1 MEFVGGIRGDIH
13 ERNFDDQKDKNFV
26 KGLATTPYKDF
37 KDRVQKAAPGTCEWI
52 DCVADFRDWL
62 QDLEVTVL
70 MLMGRMAC
78 GKTVLAK
85 HLIDRDRWGPDAT
98 ICYFFFNDRGQ
109 EFQKLTSALRAMLH
123 QLFTRKPAL
132 IRHARPLYN
141 ENFGGRAQTPAGLR
155 SILFDVIN
163 DPECG
168 NLVCI
173 LDALNECSE
182 QAELLQVIRDLCTSK
197 RRYQLKLILTSRP
210 RPKIYDHWCRLA
222 QGRTEW
228 RWLNLDN
235 WSLKREVDDDIK
247 RYIQYAVHELATRRG
262 LRASALRRVEET
274 MLERAGSTYLWANG
288 TIRMLE
294 NSNIYTQR
302 SLEALL
308 STKLPT
314 VISQVYHTMIERS
327 EDRDYAMKI
336 LSIACAATR
345 PLTWAE
351 LHLALTIKLG
361 DKGVKY
367 LQSSDESSY
376 SQRIVTASVDLLH
389 ITEEKVHSLHWS
401 LRQFLL
407 QGPGG
412 DGMVNPGNPQLL
424 LATSC
429 IADLLL
435 DEFATDPLP
444 ESIQDGTPESDGW
457 IKEYLKQHP
466 FLEYAAESWASHL
479 SLITNGGEL
488 LLPMAIALCDTNSG
502 RFRTWFRVFWSTIDE
517 VPFPCPREFSNMMVA
532 SFLGL
537 EQVVAHELDVLER
550 ASIDI
555 PGDHGWT
562 ALICAAHNG
571 HGATLNLLLEWG
583 GNPYFG
589 DGQGRTAIH
598 HAAFRG
604 KENIL
609 RLMVEHRFNLSI
621 PDANGCTPLHLAAM
635 QGHEEVLSILLD
647 WESSI
652 DDRDDTGRTALHYA
666 ASNDQEAIVRLLLAY
681 GADPDLKDHAG
692 RTARDFAVEY
702 FLEEDH
708 QKPLGE
714 TASSDQVDLH
724 APPTVD
730 ESATVGDGAPNV
742 ESTVSQPLTSI
753 DLQRRIIATEK
764 VENVTRSQRTTHNLV
779 FQVLEAKGDA
789 PKLSNEP
796 IGRTDDVDSL
806 FSANVVD
813 IKFSDGVARPLK
825 EADKPKLRD
834 IVNGKADIYR
844 NLPAEVQRLRWLHL
858 PANNLMMQQYESV
871 GKVSRAVVLR
881 PDLWIERLHK
891 ASPHRPHACFLT
903 PFCESISMLSLM
915 PYIHWEKWETFV
927 DMRDYVKSIMQDR
940 GEMHEAD
947 KHKKLIWAYLNP
959 KDGSNPIHLRR
970 TLDQYYYFS
979 LDDTSDRDGDQVTGR
994 LFDRG
999 DLVGDKVLMMVDQ
1012 LWLWVVGDM
1021 VFTSFPQRWSYQ
1033 GEPHERTDI
1042 ARNIETNSSPIRS
1055 TYEFAELIIG
1065 ECLRTCLDPSKG
1077 GDKTVHFF
1085 EHYEMSIGAVTNK
1098 EAQQFEKFS
1107 SMVENSK
1114 NQDTG
1119 HDLDKNSRDF
1129 LDIRKEVELLKE
1141 VKDIRD
1147 ELHTL
1152 LIIFQD
1158 QQKVLQDLKR
1168 LAKVNTDDRETQADS
1183 GTPRFAIPCQIVD
1196 WNIADIK
1203 RMDDQAART
1212 LDALNHLVDLKQ
1224 KHASLLEARW
1234 ARDEAVQT
1242 RRQAEETARQGNTIM
1257 VFTIVTIVFLPLSFI
1272 AAFFAINI
1280 VEFPKDP
1287 DGLHLGYV
1295 SKYMFSISAAIIIPL
1310 ILIAFNVNEVAAA
1323 FGSFGKLA
1331 RRHSNYLVSTLQH
1344 SRWASP
1350 HPLAPNK
1357 APVQIAPD
1365 SAAGVAVNVN
1375 SNSFVKG
1382 KLPHP
1387 KLEKRSEQSVVTD
1400 SKPGGGTRDGSVD
1413 DGLTSP
1419 MAADRS
1425 PHTLMDV
1432 LWYVIFVLPLGEVHF
1447 ALRLLGC
1454 VGQGPG
1460 GQEGQVGKGGW
1471 SAAAAA
1477 AAAVGVG
1484 VKSASVGVEE
1494 ESSQN
1499 SDEDEGSDKGQTKNK
1514 KSSWRMRR
1522 GPQTLARAVVSFL
1535 RLCLVPLWTVA
1546 LVLVASVFTV
1556 VYVVVTLLF
1565 DDSPI
1570 QRVVRRLMY
1579 SGRGSSPTR
1588 AVARGQLGSAGQGA
1602 THEDEVHV
1610 TV

>member
-1 MEFVGGIRGDIH
+1 MEFVAGIRGDIH

-52 DCVADFRDWL
+52 DRVADYQDWL

-70 MLMGRMAC
+70 MLMGRTAC

-85 HLIDRDRWGPDAT
+85 HLIDRATWGPKAT

-132 IRHARPLYN
+132 IRHARPLYD

-182 QAELLQVIRDLCTSK
+182 QAELLQVIGDLCTSK

-235 WSLKREVDDDIK
+235 WSLKREVDNDIK
-247 RYIQYAVHELATRRG
+247 QYVRSAVLELAIRSG
-262 LRASALRRVEET
+262 LQASASRRVEET
-274 MLERAGSTYLWANG
+274 MLERAGSTYLWANEA
-288 TIRMLE
+288 IRMLE
-294 NSNIYTQR
+294 NSNIYTQG
-302 SLEALL
+302 SLEKLL
-308 STKLPT
+308 STTLPT
-314 VISQVYHTMIERS
+314 VISQVYLAMIERS
-327 EDRDYAMKI
+327 EDRNYAMKI

-345 PLTWAE
+345 PLTLAE
-351 LHLALTIKLG
+351 LHVALTIKLG
-361 DKGVKY
+361 DREVKY

-401 LRQFLL
+401 LRHFLL

-457 IKEYLKQHP
+457 IKEYLKLHP
-466 FLEYAAESWASHL
+466 FLEYAAESWAPHL
-479 SLITNGGEL
+479 SLITNGDEL
-488 LLPMAIALCDTNSG
+488 LLPNAIALCDTNSA
-502 RFRTWFRVFWSTIDE
+502 RFKTWFRVFWSTIDK
-517 VPFPCPREFSNMMVA
+517 VPFPCPREFSDMMVA

-537 EQVVAHELDVLER
+537 DQVVADKLDGLER
-550 ASIDI
+550 YSIDI
-555 PGDHGWT
+555 RGDHGWT
-562 ALICAAHNG
+562 ALICAVHNG
-571 HGATLNLLLEWG
+571 HGVTLNLLLDMG
-583 GNPYFG
+583 GNPYLG
-589 DGQGRTAIH
+589 DDQGRTAIH
-598 HAAFRG
+598 HAVIRG
-604 KENIL
+604 KEDIV
-609 RLMVEHRFNLSI
+609 RAMVGHGFNLSI
-621 PDANGCTPLHLAAM
+621 RDVDGCTPLHLAVM
-635 QGHEEVLSILLD
+635 QGHEEVLSVLLEC
-647 WESSI
+647 ESPI
-652 DDRDDTGRTALHYA
+652 DDQDRIGRTALHYA
-666 ASNDQEAIVRLLLAY
+666 ASDDQEPMVRLLLAH

-692 RTARDFAVEY
+692 KTARDLAIEAKR
-702 FLEEDH
+702 DH

-714 TASSDQVDLH
+714 AASSDQVDLH
-724 APPTVD
+724 APHTVD
-730 ESATVGDGAPNV
+730 ESATVGDGAPNF
-742 ESTVSQPLTSI
+742 ESTASQPLTST

-764 VENVTRSQRTTHNLV
+764 VENVIRGQRTTNNLV

-806 FSANVVD
+806 FNANVID
-813 IKFSDGVARPLK
+813 IKFSDGIARPLK

-858 PANNLMMQQYESV
+858 PANNMRWIELTMQQYESV

-903 PFCESISMLSLM
+903 PFYKRDGHADFVFIM

-927 DMRDYVKSIMQDR
+927 DMRDYVKSIIVDR

-947 KHKKLIWAYLNP
+947 KHKKLIWAYLNA

-1021 VFTSFPQRWSYQ
+1021 VFTSFPERWSYQ

-1077 GDKTVHFF
+1077 GDKTVHFL

-1098 EAQQFEKFS
+1098 EAQQFKKFS
-1107 SMVENSK
+1107 SMVENLK

-1158 QQKVLQDLKR
+1158 QQKVLKDLKR
-1168 LAKVNTDDRETQADS
+1168 LAKGVKIPSDASRKGNKPRPPQATGGVEAHNGNGNGNGNGNDSQHEVTTDDRETQADS
-1183 GTPRFAIPCQIVD
+1183 DTPRFAIPCQIVD

-1257 VFTIVTIVFLPLSFI
+1257 VFTIVTIVF
-1272 AAFFAINI
+1272 
-1280 VEFPKDP
+1280 
-1287 DGLHLGYV
+1287 
-1295 SKYMFSISAAIIIPL
+1295 
-1310 ILIAFNVNEVAAA
+1310 
-1323 FGSFGKLA
+1323 
-1331 RRHSNYLVSTLQH
+1331 
-1344 SRWASP
+1344 
-1350 HPLAPNK
+1350 
-1357 APVQIAPD
+1357 
-1365 SAAGVAVNVN
+1365 
-1375 SNSFVKG
+1375 
-1382 KLPHP
+1382 
-1387 KLEKRSEQSVVTD
+1387 
-1400 SKPGGGTRDGSVD
+1400 
-1413 DGLTSP
+1413 
-1419 MAADRS
+1419 
-1425 PHTLMDV
+1425 
-1432 LWYVIFVLPLGEVHF
+1432 
-1447 ALRLLGC
+1447 
-1454 VGQGPG
+1454 
-1460 GQEGQVGKGGW
+1460 
-1471 SAAAAA
+1471 
-1477 AAAVGVG
+1477 
-1484 VKSASVGVEE
+1484 
-1494 ESSQN
+1494 
-1499 SDEDEGSDKGQTKNK
+1499 
-1514 KSSWRMRR
+1514 
-1522 GPQTLARAVVSFL
+1522 
-1535 RLCLVPLWTVA
+1535 
-1546 LVLVASVFTV
+1546 
-1556 VYVVVTLLF
+1556 
-1565 DDSPI
+1565 
-1570 QRVVRRLMY
+1570 VR
-1579 SGRGSSPTR
+1579 TI
-1588 AVARGQLGSAGQGA
+1588 
-1602 THEDEVHV
+1602 
-1610 TV
+1610 